1 MNMRTAS
8 LSAADVISTLE
19 LEPLPIEG
27 GYFRVT
33 YTGSLI
39 LPASILPP
47 NLGSERP
54 VTSVIYYLLTADS
67 KSRLHRLEIDEM
79 WHFYVGDLV
88 EMYRFGSDDDYA
100 KVMLGPNF
108 AAGQSVQT
116 IVPANTWF
124 GARLR
129 DGGNW
134 ALMACSLAPA
144 YSDEDFSLPN
154 DAEFADLL
162 DRFPSQRQILLD
174 LR

>member
-1 MNMRTAS
+1 M
-8 LSAADVISTLE
+8 LD

-33 YTGSLI
+33 YTGSLL
-39 LPASILPP
+39 LPAGALPP
-47 NLGSERP
+47 NITSERP
-54 VTSVIYYLLTADS
+54 VSSVIYYLLTADS

-88 EMYRFGSDDDYA
+88 ELYRFGPDDNYA
-100 KVMLGPNF
+100 KTVLGSNL

-116 IVPANTWF
+116 VVPAHTWF
-124 GARLR
+124 GARLGN
-129 DGGNW
+129 GGNW

-162 DRFPSQRQILLD
+162 DRFPSQFQILRD

>member
-1 MNMRTAS
+1 MRTAS
-8 LSAADVISTLE
+8 LTAADVIRMFD

-27 GYFRVT
+27 GYFRVA
-33 YTGSLI
+33 YTGPLI
-39 LPASILPP
+39 LSATTLPP
-47 NLGSERP
+47 NFTSDRP
-54 VTSVIYYLLTADS
+54 VSSVIYYLLTADS

-79 WHFYVGDLV
+79 WHFYVGDSV
-88 EMYRFGSDDDYA
+88 ELYRFGPDDHYA
-100 KVMLGPNF
+100 KTILGSNLT
-108 AAGQSVQT
+108 AEQTVQT
-116 IVPANTWF
+116 IVAAHTWF

-129 DGGNW
+129 KGGKW

-154 DAEFADLL
+154 DVEFSALL

>member
-1 MNMRTAS
+1 MRTAS
-8 LSAADVISTLE
+8 LSAADVIRMLD

-33 YTGSLI
+33 FTGSLL
-39 LPASILPP
+39 LPASALPP
-47 NLGSERP
+47 NITSERP
-54 VTSVIYYLLTADS
+54 VSSVIYYLLTADS

-88 EMYRFGSDDDYA
+88 ELYVFGSDDNYT
-100 KVMLGPNF
+100 KTVLGSNL

-116 IVPANTWF
+116 VVPAHTWF
-124 GARLR
+124 GARL
-129 DGGNW
+129 GNRGSW

-154 DAEFADLL
+154 DAEFADLV
-162 DRFPSQRQILLD
+162 DRFPSQRQILHD